1 MPILAE
7 IRSTL
12 LLAFRYLPLLLISFI
27 GFLAIGLGN
36 TALFILFFG
45 HALIVPLVTG
55 LLHMLFSTSN
65 LMSINDVSQLVPLLP
80 STGESAI
87 GTANIYP
94 TYWMAHISFFFGY
107 LITNAAKILTAE
119 TDLRILNNATSRAA
133 VELKIQARKQKAG
146 VLIASLF
153 FFYFLLCFIR
163 YYATGAEHIFGM
175 MISLPLFGIAI
186 GWYYFAE
193 ACGATNSD
201 IFGIAMQMMS
211 ADTAQDKPKACVYTG
226 TPT

>member
-1 MPILAE
+1 MPILAQ

-36 TALFILFFG
+36 TALFILFIG
-45 HALIVPLVTG
+45 HAAVVPLVTE
-55 LLHMLFSTSN
+55 LLHMAFSTSN

-80 STGESAI
+80 STGESAT

-107 LITNAAKILTAE
+107 LITNAGKILTAE
-119 TDLRILNNATSRAA
+119 TDLSVIKNATSKASL
-133 VELKIQARKQKAG
+133 ELKINARKQKAG
-146 VLIASLF
+146 ILIASLL
-153 FFYFLLCFIR
+153 FFYLLLCLIR

-175 MISLPLFGIAI
+175 MMSLPLLAIAV

-211 ADTAQDKPKACVYTG
+211 VDTAQDKPKACVYTG
-226 TPT
+226 TPN